1 MKERIL
7 GDLKK
12 AYFGDAE
19 ILSQF
24 KNIVLLDEE
33 TLRKRAGALVD
44 VILDQYSDFQ
54 VQTID
59 SFLSRVL
66 TVSTLEFGLPPGF
79 EIVLNGDPLL
89 DEAFDHLMMKLVS
102 DPAQRHLLGE
112 LLNLLSETWSDK
124 EKFLWNPYHNLL
136 TEIKNLYAQ
145 LGGHAG
151 SLAIGTKFGNLDKMR
166 KEILDAVCAFG
177 DLAEKSGFIVG
188 KNYQKIIEAAR
199 AGDINSL
206 LDKKLD
212 QQVLNK
218 SSEPTYKQTIKQI
231 EQLQDD
237 LMKIVARYYEARAHI
252 HYRPYVAAYL
262 LLLDFL
268 EIVEQKSGKLSLT
281 DAIKKLA
288 TSLTS
293 DAVPEIYFSLGERI
307 HHFLIDEFQDTS
319 PIQWATLRPLIE
331 NSLAQQ
337 GSLFIVGDTKQS
349 IYTFRGGDWQIMK
362 RMMTEEEFSSV
373 AREMKELTTNYRSDE
388 AIVAFTK
395 KVFHEIVPQKIPLAI
410 AEKSGLTTFQQEVK
424 PSAQGKGFVEVYSVS
439 GDKENPDASPE
450 KQKLLDIL
458 TDCRRR
464 GYRFRDI
471 AVLTPK
477 NNDVVEVSRWL
488 NEANIQFIS
497 HSSLDVRTR
506 KITGELLALLKF
518 LDSPVDDLSF
528 ATFILGDLFHTIM
541 SAEGIHDDLSSSIL
555 SHRSGDHD
563 DEPLYVYFRSL
574 YPHLWEKYF
583 ESLFNR
589 VGYLPLY
596 DLLSDVYGTFS
607 LFDKCPDEMSSL
619 VKILE
624 VVKNFEQSGSN
635 NLKEFLAYAEE
646 ESDEADWNIDVSADT
661 DAVTVMTVH
670 KAKGLGF
677 PVLIVLLYDGKS
689 RADNLFLHE
698 DADGIHLVR
707 IIKKWA
713 EQSAELSAIYKEKNI
728 LRQVDD
734 LNKLY
739 VALTR
744 AREEMYVLSVI
755 SDKFDM
761 PSSLLPRDFSAGKH
775 SPGKPAHDKP
785 EHIADLAFIGGS
797 ASEAKTREGSINIA
811 ETQRGDFF
819 HAVLQQI
826 VFLDDDPVSQITR
839 AIEESR
845 KIVLADLDGENI
857 LRILQ
862 QFFAQPEVKK
872 YFTRLNERIIRTEQ
886 EIGSSN
892 GRLYRIDRL
901 VIDHD
906 IVTVIDYKTGGE
918 RPEYI
923 SQVKEYIDL
932 LKDVYPQKRIQGILA
947 YIDLNVVRS
956 VG

>member
-1 MKERIL
+1 M
-7 GDLKK
+7 
-12 AYFGDAE
+12 
-19 ILSQF
+19 
-24 KNIVLLDEE
+24 
-33 TLRKRAGALVD
+33 LR
-44 VILDQYSDFQ
+44 
-54 VQTID
+54 
-59 SFLSRVL
+59 
-66 TVSTLEFGLPPGF
+66 
-79 EIVLNGDPLL
+79 
-89 DEAFDHLMMKLVS
+89 
-102 DPAQRHLLGE
+102 
-112 LLNLLSETWSDK
+112 
-124 EKFLWNPYHNLL
+124 
-136 TEIKNLYAQ
+136 

-151 SLAIGTKFGNLDKMR
+151 IIGRSAPKSGNLDAMR
-166 KEILDAVCAFG
+166 KEILDAVCAIG
-177 DLAEKSGFIVG
+177 DLAEQSGCIVG

-212 QQVLNK
+212 QHVLNK
-218 SSEPTYKQTIKQI
+218 SNGPAYEQTVKQI
-231 EQLQDD
+231 ELLQDE
-237 LMKIVARYYEARAHI
+237 LMKNVTRYYEARAHI

-362 RMMTEEEFSSV
+362 RMMTEEEFPSV

-395 KVFHEIVPQKIPLAI
+395 KVFHEIVPQRIPLAI
-410 AEKSGLTTFQQEVK
+410 AEKSGLTSFQQEVK
-424 PSAQGKGFVEVYSVS
+424 RSAQGKGFVEVYPVS
-439 GDKENPDASPE
+439 GDKENPSPE
-450 KQKLLDIL
+450 KQKLLGIL
-458 TDCRRR
+458 ADCRRR

-477 NNDVVEVSRWL
+477 NSDVVEVSRWL
-488 NEANIQFIS
+488 NESDIQFIS

-528 ATFILGDLFHTIM
+528 ATFILGNLFHTIT

-563 DEPLYVYFRSL
+563 DEPLYTHFRSL

-607 LFDKCPDEMSSL
+607 LFDTCPDEMSSL
-619 VKILE
+619 VKMLE

-646 ESDEADWNIDVSADT
+646 ETDEADWNIDVSADT

-713 EQSAELSAIYKEKNI
+713 EQSAELSAIYREKNI

-744 AREEMYVLSVI
+744 AREEMYVLSVTT
-755 SDKFDM
+755 DKFDM

-775 SPGKPAHDKP
+775 SPPKKYQQTN
-785 EHIADLAFIGGS
+785 EQTTDLAFIGGS
-797 ASEAKTREGSINIA
+797 VSPASTRNETINIA

-826 VFLDDDPVSQITR
+826 IFLGDDPISQITR
-839 AIEESR
+839 AIEDSR
-845 KIVLADLDGENI
+845 QVVSVDGENI
-857 LRILQ
+857 SRILQ
-862 QFFAQPEVKK
+862 KFLGQPEIKK
-872 YFTRLNERIIRTEQ
+872 YFTRMNDRIVRNEQ

-901 VIDHD
+901 VIDPD
-906 IVTVIDYKTGGE
+906 LVTVIDYKTGSE
-918 RPEYI
+918 RIEYV

-956 VG
+956 VK